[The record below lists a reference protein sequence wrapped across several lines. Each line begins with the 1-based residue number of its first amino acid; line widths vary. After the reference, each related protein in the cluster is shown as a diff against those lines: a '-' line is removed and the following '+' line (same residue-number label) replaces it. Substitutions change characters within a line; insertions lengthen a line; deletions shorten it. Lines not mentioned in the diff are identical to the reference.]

1 MAVEERF
8 RGALLGGACGDALGY
23 SLKALSVARIKH
35 RFGPFGLRTLVCDL
49 KNGKLASVSENTQ
62 LALAT
67 MDGILWADA
76 KKIKPEEGIYRG
88 YMRWYYS
95 QTGEEPRRGQ
105 RTWMRRQS
113 HEREFCLLREKF
125 MHDRRDPEDGLLSA
139 FSREGRG
146 SAKNKVNESAGSA
159 VLSRGVP
166 IGLIFAG
173 DPKAAFDLA
182 VAAGQFSHSLPEGY
196 YAAGGFAALISC
208 LADGYTLPKAI
219 GRMEELL
226 QKYHKTDKILS
237 MTEAAVGQANNR
249 PAGKTGTWD
258 HLDSIDS
265 LGRGHTAA
273 EALAIALYCALSVDD
288 PLDAVIVSANHSG
301 RSNATAFVTGAIE
314 GARFGE
320 KVFPTYWTD
329 NLEGEKALRFMSD
342 HLWHV
347 FEKYHPAFR

>member
-1 MAVEERF
+1 MAIIERF
-8 RGALLGGACGDALGY
+8 RGALLGSACGDALGY
-23 SLKALSVARIKH
+23 SLKALSVARIRH
-35 RFGPFGLRTLVCDL
+35 RFGPFGLRTLVRDV
-49 KNGKLASVSENTQ
+49 KNGRQASISENTQ
-62 LALAT
+62 LILAT
-67 MDGILWADA
+67 LDGLLWADA
-76 KKIKPEEGIYRG
+76 KKLQPEEGIYRG

-159 VLSRGVP
+159 VLSRAVP
-166 IGLIFAG
+166 AGLIFAG
-173 DPKAAFDLA
+173 DPKAAFDLGVTIA
-182 VAAGQFSHSLPEGY
+182 QFSHSLPEAY
-196 YAAGGFAALISC
+196 YAAGGYAALISC

-219 GRMEELL
+219 ERMELLL
-226 QKYHKTDKILS
+226 QKYHKTDSLLTL
-237 MTEAAVGQANNR
+237 TEAAVGQANSR

-258 HLDSIDS
+258 HLASIES
-265 LGRGHTAA
+265 LGKGHTAA
-273 EALAIALYCALSVDD
+273 EALAIALYCALAVDE
-288 PLDAVIVSANHSG
+288 PLDAVIVSANHGG
-301 RSNATAFVTGAIE
+301 RSNATAAATGAIE

-320 KVFPTYWTD
+320 KAFPGYWTD
-329 NLEGEKALRFMSD
+329 NLEGEKALRFMAD

-347 FEKYHPAFR
+347 YEKYHPVFR